1 MNDDDR
7 RYLKEFFRE
16 LGKRELS
23 PDHRLYV
30 PIYEHPG
37 MSVDDP
43 VKLLARG
50 VEWTPGGS
58 VQLFSGF
65 RGTGKSTEL
74 RRLKR
79 DLEAG
84 GYLVVL
90 CDMADYLDMHDA
102 LDIGYFLLAL
112 MGAFGEGLAEP
123 GLLGTDPAHRGYW
136 SRFSDFL
143 TRTRVEVDEL
153 SLEAGEGL
161 SVGLKASLKQDPTI
175 RARIKKVLA
184 GHLAKLVDDVR
195 GYVRD
200 CVKALK
206 KRHGDEREVVLI
218 VDSVEQIRGATTEAR
233 EVQASVSDV
242 FTGHPDKLALPN
254 LHVVYTVPPYLK
266 ILYAGIGSLYEPGGL
281 QLLPAIKVKERDGR
295 QFQPGLDLLHEVATA
310 RGDWQRLVGGRD
322 ALDKLALLSGGH
334 LRDLLRFLM
343 EAARRAQQL
352 PVTETTLQSAIDQVR
367 NENLPITEA
376 DARWIG
382 RIIDTHDPS
391 LVDLDRLPDLARL
404 LDTHLVLC
412 YRNGKDWFDA
422 HPLIAD
428 EVQRLVQR
436 LQAEAKPREE
446 RGAD

>member
-7 RYLKEFFRE
+7 RYLKGFFRE
-16 LGKRELS
+16 LARRELS
-23 PDHRLYV
+23 PDDPLYV

-43 VKLLARG
+43 VNLLARG
-50 VEWTPGGS
+50 IEWTPGGS

-79 DLEAG
+79 HLEENG
-84 GYLVVL
+84 FLVVL
-90 CDMADYLDMHDA
+90 CDMADYLDLQDA
-102 LDIGYFLLAL
+102 LDISYFLLAL
-112 MGAFGEGLAEP
+112 MGAFGEGLAAP
-123 GLLGTDPAHRGYW
+123 DLLGKDPAHRGYW
-136 SRFSDFL
+136 DRFRDFL
-143 TRTRVEVDEL
+143 TGTQVEVDEL
-153 SLEAGEGL
+153 SLGAGEGF

-184 GHLAKLVDDVR
+184 GHLAQLVRDVR
-195 GYVRD
+195 GYVHD
-200 CVKALK
+200 SVKALK
-206 KRHGDEREVVLI
+206 RQYGDECEVVLL
-218 VDSVEQIRGATTEAR
+218 VDSVEQIRGKTTEAR
-233 EVQASVSDV
+233 EVQASVADV
-242 FTGHPDKLALPN
+242 FTGHADKLALPN

-266 ILYAGIGSLYEPGGL
+266 ILYAGIGALYEPGGL
-281 QLLPAIKVKERDGR
+281 QLLPAIKVKERDGKP
-295 QFQPGLDLLHEVATA
+295 FPPGLDLLCEIVTA
-310 RGDWQRLVGGRD
+310 RGDWRRLVGSRQ
-322 ALDKLALLSGGH
+322 ALDELALLSGGH

-352 PVTETTLQSAIDQVR
+352 PISDKTLRSAIDQVR
-367 NENLPITEA
+367 NENLPIAES

-391 LVDLDRLPDLARL
+391 LVDLDHLPDLARL

-422 HPLIAD
+422 HPLITD
-428 EVQRLVQR
+428 EVTRLVRR
-436 LQAEAKPREE
+436 LRAEAGDREDTGE
-446 RGAD
+446 D